1 MKSSYL
7 LRTLR
12 DFKFCSFGAAEMYF
26 KEKKS
31 QLMQHPFPVCIIQRE
46 KQENALSVILFRI
59 FDQECKIN
67 LYLPHLT
74 NYYSLLT
81 VFIMMNSIDALL
93 QAAEYIERCERG
105 MRNKWQDLPDE
116 LILKISSYFEVKD
129 LICFGQVSK
138 RTRNISRDRSLW
150 VTANL
155 EEKTVKIELL
165 ELILSKGCKILN
177 ISDSTIV
184 GSLSSKIE
192 SQLKVLNLSQSYWE
206 LPIQRLPGPVDC
218 LMFEDFDVLE
228 QLIWSCCS
236 LQQLEMQGLCITP
249 KMVASICKNGK
260 TLQAL
265 NLRDSFV
272 YESTY
277 PYDTSYTVLK
287 SNIQAIIKC
296 CQELKE
302 LDLNFFNEHVGLP
315 DIDLEFLA
323 RNITP
328 NVEKLNLRNHG
339 ILDDQVKILLSRC
352 DKIKT
357 LNLEAYFMSDV
368 SLTYIRKYLNF
379 TLEELSLVDDGTGTE
394 DGNDIT
400 FTGFLELKSM
410 PKLKVLYLYHEK
422 FDCEKIQNLR
432 QHLPHMKISHTLCVC
447 SQKN

>member
-1 MKSSYL
+1 
-7 LRTLR
+7 
-12 DFKFCSFGAAEMYF
+12 
-26 KEKKS
+26 
-31 QLMQHPFPVCIIQRE
+31 
-46 KQENALSVILFRI
+46 
-59 FDQECKIN
+59 
-67 LYLPHLT
+67 
-74 NYYSLLT
+74 
-81 VFIMMNSIDALL
+81 MNSIAVLL
-93 QAAEYIERCERG
+93 QAAEYIERQEKET
-105 MRNKWQDLPDE
+105 KWQDLPDE
-116 LILKISSYFEVKD
+116 LILKILSYSEVID
-129 LICFGQVSK
+129 LISCGQVSK

-302 LDLNFFNEHVGLP
+302 LDLNYVNATNIANENVGLS
-315 DIDLEFLA
+315 DEDLEYLA
-323 RNITP
+323 ENISS
-328 NVEKLNLRNHG
+328 NVEKLNLINQ
-339 ILDDQVKILLSRC
+339 DVQDENVKIMLSRC
-352 DKIKT
+352 NKIKALT
-357 LNLEAYFMSDV
+357 LEALFIFEDSLTTIGQHLNL
-368 SLTYIRKYLNF
+368 
-379 TLEELSLVDDGTGTE
+379 TLEELTLGYRHCGE
-394 DGNDIT
+394 QKFNN
-400 FTGFLELKSM
+400 FLELKSM
-410 PKLKVLYLYHEK
+410 PRLKILNIYNKTVLDGE
-422 FDCEKIQNLR
+422 IQNLR
-432 QHLPHMKISHTLCVC
+432 QHLPHLMIRTFYEGCYKTLENGAYLWGIHQLCGPNFT
-447 SQKN
+447 QL